1 MRLKYVIARAP
12 GPVAIPSFFRPVPMV
27 HTASSTGSPRRCDHR
42 LAMTCSFSGG
52 ISTPNCTRST
62 GICQR
67 ATGCIDEDIGEI
79 RHYRPVGAI
88 HESPADA
95 NGIEKSLPPPQG
107 EVAERSEVGGGVLP
121 WLGHSPSQ
129 LTLTAPSERGPGTYI
144 FIFPH
149 KIKKPCFRT
158 TATGLSAATRR
169 QK

>member
-67 ATGCIDEDIGEI
+67 ATGCIGEDIGEI

-95 NGIEKSLPPPQG
+95 NGIGNNRRFTAAG
-107 EVAERSEVGGGVLP
+107 ERGSPLRFVK
-121 WLGHSPSQ
+121 HSPGTRKGRPPRRPGAQRKIASPGEKLSEKRSQ
-129 LTLTAPSERGPGTYI
+129 RTVFLTEEECGR
-144 FIFPH
+144 
-149 KIKKPCFRT
+149 
-158 TATGLSAATRR
+158 
-169 QK
+169 